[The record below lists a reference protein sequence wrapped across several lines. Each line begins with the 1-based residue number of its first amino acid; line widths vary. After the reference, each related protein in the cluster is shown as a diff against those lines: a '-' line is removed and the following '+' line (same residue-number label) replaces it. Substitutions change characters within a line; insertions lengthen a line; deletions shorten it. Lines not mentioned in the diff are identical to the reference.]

1 MGKGRATLLIDS
13 PCRRSIVRAA
23 VWSLHL
29 RFLSKRMQ
37 LARRA
42 AEARYSSGSPP
53 SDALRCRLSHPVAV
67 GQCKLPLE
75 ERSAKRIARAETE
88 GYVKDQRREEDS
100 ERDQDKH
107 KEKTIREHEWGPNQY
122 AQYGQIRHHTSSCQ
136 VVSVIVGIDTVAE
149 FDRVRGNGHSADK

>member
-1 MGKGRATLLIDS
+1 LTHLVDGQSCALL
-13 PCRRSIVRAA
+13 
-23 VWSLHL
+23 
-29 RFLSKRMQ
+29 
-37 LARRA
+37 
-42 AEARYSSGSPP
+42 SGLCTCVSFQKEC
-53 SDALRCRLSHPVAV
+53 S
-67 GQCKLPLE
+67 PLE